1 MKHLMSIVAVV
12 LVFTVPAFA
21 LSDAEYLRMKKSSA
35 DFAEADKFLSD
46 AYNNVKNVMPRSEF
60 ASIKEEQREWIKS
73 GRDEAA
79 QDFIDDG
86 MTRTEAYTKV
96 TEMRAYDLHHFCVTY
111 RNANF
116 TD

>member
-1 MKHLMSIVAVV
+1 MKRLMSIVAVV

-46 AYNNVKNVMPRSEF
+46 AYNNVKNAMPRSEF

-79 QDFIDDG
+79 RALMNEGYSKI
-86 MTRTEAYTKV
+86 EAYTKA
-96 TEMRAYDLHHFCVTY
+96 TEERGEELYHIFQMYMKK
-111 RNANF
+111 N
-116 TD
+116 